1 MYKVGDKIAYP
12 MHGAGTIAR
21 IESKEIL
28 GAVKDYYI
36 LNISCGSMDLMI
48 PVDNCDSIG
57 VRPVVS
63 KEEIQRVMEI
73 LGQDSF
79 VVQKNWNKRVR
90 ENMDRLKTGNLA
102 KVAEIVRDLTRMDRS
117 RKLSAGEKKML
128 SNARRILISEVM
140 LVEGLEEKD
149 AFTKIEAAI

>member
-1 MYKVGDKIAYP
+1 MYKVGDKVAYP

-28 GAVKDYYI
+28 GAVKDYYV

-63 KEEIQRVMEI
+63 KEEIQHMLGI
-73 LGQDSF
+73 LGQESF

-90 ENMDRLKTGNLA
+90 ENTDRLKTGSLTEA
-102 KVAEIVRDLTRMDRS
+102 AAIVRDLTRMDRG

-140 LVEGLEEKD
+140 LVEGLEEKE
-149 AFTKIEAAI
+149 AFAKIEAAI